1 MVRRAL
7 VIVGV
12 AALLPASAHA
22 HEAGAPGASDLWR
35 AYSLDMYVTVP
46 MLLAAAIYATGL
58 WRLWRRAGRGRGV
71 QTWRAAC
78 FAGAMVALGL
88 ALIWPFDV
96 LGGVFL
102 SAHMVQH
109 VLLTTVAA
117 PLLVLSAPIAAS
129 LWALPAAARRLV
141 GGVAR
146 TGGIRRGWHYLT
158 LPLFAWAF
166 YATSLWLWHM
176 PRLYEAAA
184 RDDLVH
190 ALEHVSFLAS
200 ALVLWWTAL
209 LSVRT
214 SALGASAGI
223 FLLFTTALQDG
234 LLGALLA
241 FAPRPLYGVYAEAA
255 HLLGHDPV
263 ADQQVAGIIM
273 WIFGGLVYLTAAL
286 GLTWRFLLAPARSPL
301 RVGS

>member
-1 MVRRAL
+1 MRRAL
-7 VIVGV
+7 SVLG
-12 AALLPASAHA
+12 AATLLPATALA
-22 HEAGAPGASDLWR
+22 HEAGANGAPDLWR
-35 AYSLDMYVTVP
+35 AYSLDLYVILP
-46 MLLAAAIYATGL
+46 MLVAAGCYGVGVG
-58 WRLWRRAGRGRGV
+58 RLWRRAGLGRGV
-71 QTWRAAC
+71 ETWRAAC
-78 FAGAMVALGL
+78 FGAAMLALAL

-102 SAHMVQH
+102 SAHMIQH

-117 PLLVLSAPIAAS
+117 PLLVLSAPIAAG
-129 LWALPAAARRLV
+129 LWALPPAARRLA

-146 TGGIRRGWHYLT
+146 TGGIRQGWHVVT
-158 LPLFAWAF
+158 LPLSAWAF
-166 YATSLWLWHM
+166 YAASLWLWHM

-184 RDDLVH
+184 RDELVH
-190 ALEHVSFLAS
+190 ALEHGTFLAS

-209 LSVRT
+209 LSTRT
-214 SALGASAGI
+214 SALGAGAGI

-263 ADQQVAGIIM
+263 ADQQVAGIVM

-286 GLTWRFLLAPARSPL
+286 VLTRRFLLAPARSPL
-301 RVGS
+301 RMSS